1 MKLSELVKIS
11 HELHSLNNRVR
22 WKIAINRKGI
32 DSCRDIENEIRLIAG
47 VKDVSLNW
55 RAKSLVISFNH
66 NIISKHELLTALN
79 NLTIHLRKS
88 ANANIKHSEEAPS
101 INRTLGNLALL
112 AVGNRLPP
120 SLSQF
125 LTYAAST
132 PLFFQA
138 IGDLVKNGLTSHVL
152 EGLAVGVSTA
162 QKDFTAANTTLF
174 MLSLGEY
181 LEESIVRRSDDMLR
195 SMLRP
200 ISDDV
205 WIIDNKK
212 EKLVK
217 IEDVKI
223 GDKVLCN
230 AGTIIPIDGTVLT
243 GLASVDESSMTGE
256 SIGQKKERG
265 SRVLS
270 GTLVESGTITIY
282 AEQVGKNTAVSR
294 VAEYV
299 EKSLSN
305 KCGTQLEAMNLAEK
319 MVPWVMALAGGTY
332 LVSNDFKRV
341 AAVLQA
347 DYSCVLKLA
356 VPVAMKS
363 AMYEAG
369 KNHILIKGAS
379 SLESLS
385 RVDTF
390 VFDKTGTL
398 TEGVLEVTD
407 AVTFSKNFS
416 SKDLIALT
424 ASLEEH
430 YFHPLASAIVTA
442 AKNIGAKHFD
452 HSEVNYIIAHG
463 LVSEVNKKK
472 VVIGSRHFLEDHES
486 IKITKTDQLKKFQEE
501 GKSLMYIAY
510 DGKLIGILALRDK
523 IRLNAKST
531 IEKLKKIGVKNII
544 MLTGDD
550 KRKAKEIA
558 LELGID
564 RYYAELQP
572 EEKASIIEVL
582 SNEGKTIAFV
592 GDGINDGPALAGA
605 TVGIAM
611 KKGADIAR
619 MTADIA
625 LMDDNIDL
633 IVTSKIIAN
642 NVMKQI
648 NDNQKLTFVLN
659 SSILGLASFGILS
672 PAASS
677 VLHNGS
683 TIGVLLKAMKSKKNI
698 EPLSIKN

>member
-1 MKLSELVKIS
+1 MQMYFYELVEIQNKVHAIVG
-11 HELHSLNNRVR
+11 RVR
-22 WKIAINRKGI
+22 WHVKVSRKAIEH
-32 DSCRDIENEIRLIAG
+32 CRDIENELRLING
-47 VKDVSLNW
+47 IKDVRLNW
-55 RAKSLVISFNH
+55 RANSLVVNY
-66 NIISKHELLTALN
+66 ND
-79 NLTIHLRKS
+79 LTIDLEDLYQIIINS
-88 ANANIKHSEEAPS
+88 NINLGKNILEKNKTVEKPS
-101 INRTLGNLALL
+101 INRSLTNLALL
-112 AVGNRLPP
+112 AVGNSLPQNI
-120 SLSQF
+120 SQG
-125 LTYAAST
+125 LTYIAST
-132 PLFFQA
+132 PLFLHA
-138 IGDLVKNGLTSHVL
+138 LDDLIKKGFTSHVL

-200 ISDDV
+200 VSDEV
-205 WIIDNKK
+205 WIVVKNQ

-217 IEDVKI
+217 IEEVKV
-223 GDKVLCN
+223 GDTVLCN
-230 AGTIIPIDGTVLT
+230 AGTIIPIDGTVLS

-265 SRVLS
+265 AKVLS
-270 GTLVESGTITIY
+270 GTLVESGTIKIY
-282 AEQVGKNTAVSR
+282 AEHVGQNTAVAR

-299 EKSLSN
+299 EKSLNN
-305 KCGTQLEAMNLAEK
+305 KCGTQLEAMKLAEK

-332 LVSNDFKRV
+332 LLSNDFKRV

-369 KNHILIKGAS
+369 KNHILIKGAA

-385 RVDTF
+385 EVDTF

-472 VVIGSRHFLEDHES
+472 VIIGSRHFLEDHEN
-486 IKITKTDQLKKFQEE
+486 IKITKTDQVKRFQQE

-510 DGKLIGILALRDK
+510 DGKLVGFLALRDK
-523 IRLNAKST
+523 LRANAKST
-531 IEKLKKIGVKNII
+531 IDKLKKIGVKNII

-550 KRKAKEIA
+550 HRKANEIA
-558 LELGID
+558 KELGID
-564 RYYAELQP
+564 HFYSELQP
-572 EEKASIIEVL
+572 EEKASIIQSL
-582 SNEGKTIAFV
+582 AGEGKKIAFV

-605 TVGIAM
+605 SVGIAM

-625 LMDDNIDL
+625 LMEDNLEL
-633 IVTSKIIAN
+633 IVTGKIIAN

-648 NDNQKLTFVLN
+648 KSNQKLTFVLN
-659 SSILGLASFGILS
+659 SSILGLASMGVLS
-672 PAASS
+672 PSASS

-683 TIGVLLKAMKSKKNI
+683 TIGILLKAMKSKKNI
-698 EPLSIKN
+698 EPLGI